1 MVATVHLDIKRRL
14 AELRDLEDGWADGM
28 QNVRDWGSGFGK
40 APSHDGL
47 DWLAAQFERFYPD
60 DAPHPYLYPTPEG
73 GVQAEWSLGDIESSL
88 EIDIDAH
95 TAEWFCTDLS
105 TDFLEERV
113 VNLDDPVDW
122 QWVADQLRHHAN

>member
-14 AELRDLEDGWADGM
+14 AEFRDLEDGWADGM

-40 APSHDGL
+40 APSHNGL

-60 DAPHPYLYPTPEG
+60 DAPRPRLYPTPEG
-73 GVQAEWSLGDIESSL
+73 GVQAEWSLGDL

-95 TAEWFCTDLS
+95 TAEWIDTNIDDDSMGEHVLNMDDLA
-105 TDFLEERV
+105 
-113 VNLDDPVDW
+113 DW
-122 QWVADQLRHHAN
+122 QWVISRLRRDAR

>member
-14 AELRDLEDGWADGM
+14 AEFRDLEDGWADGM

-40 APSHDGL
+40 APSHNGL

-60 DAPHPYLYPTPEG
+60 DAPRPRLYPTPEG
-73 GVQAEWSLGDIESSL
+73 GVQAEWSLGDL

-95 TAEWFCTDLS
+95 TAEWFDADVNDDS
-105 TDFLEERV
+105 MEERV
-113 VNLDDPVDW
+113 LNLDDAADW
-122 QWVADQLRHHAN
+122 QLIADLLHRDPN